1 MIKSMTG
8 FGKVQT
14 NYNNK
19 TISIEIKSLNSKQAD
34 LNLRVP
40 SLYRSKDINLRNQ
53 IISSLERGKI
63 DCFIHTEY
71 QGEAQLLNIN
81 PNLFTSYYK
90 QLETLAEK
98 VGAPKDDLLRYV
110 LQIPE
115 ISRSSNDELSEEESD
130 VLINLMQEAIE
141 KAIEFREQ
149 EGEVLAKDLRLRI
162 KIIGEKLLEVD
173 KYEGARIEVV
183 RERIQTK
190 LAEVVN
196 GNIDSN
202 RLEQELIFYI
212 EKLDVTEEKIRLK
225 QHLDY
230 FLETME
236 LPTSQGKKL
245 GFIAQ
250 EIGREINTLGSK
262 SNEANMQKIVVEMKD
277 ELEKIKEQLLNV
289 L

>member
-34 LNLRVP
+34 LNLRLP

-90 QLETLAEK
+90 QLETLAEM

-115 ISRSSNDELSEEESD
+115 ISRSSHDELSEEESD

-141 KAIEFREQ
+141 KAVEFREQ
-149 EGEVLAKDLRLRI
+149 EGEVLAKDLKLRI

>member
-19 TISIEIKSLNSKQAD
+19 TISIEIKSLNSKQSD
-34 LNLRVP
+34 LNLRLP
-40 SLYRSKDINLRNQ
+40 SLYRSKDINIRNQ

-130 VLINLMQEAIE
+130 VLINLMKEAIE
-141 KAIEFREQ
+141 KAIEFRGQ

>member
-1 MIKSMTG
+1 MTG

-34 LNLRVP
+34 LNLRLP

>member
-34 LNLRVP
+34 LNLRLP

-90 QLETLAEK
+90 QLETLAEM

-115 ISRSSNDELSEEESD
+115 ISRSSHDELSEEESD

-141 KAIEFREQ
+141 KSVEFREQ
-149 EGEVLAKDLRLRI
+149 EGEVLAKDLKLRI

>member
-34 LNLRVP
+34 LNLRLP

>member
-34 LNLRVP
+34 LNLRLP

-115 ISRSSNDELSEEESD
+115 ISRSSHDELSEEESD

-149 EGEVLAKDLRLRI
+149 EGEVLAKDLKLRI